1 MAHTPMSSFPRIDDV
16 AARLG
21 ARWQQVPGNARGAIY
36 MLIAGVLFSAMS
48 ATVKTL
54 GARYDIFEVAFFRC
68 LFGLVTVSPFMVREG
83 VSCLRTNRPGM
94 HLARGVLAAG
104 SMFCGFYALTHLTLA
119 DATAIG
125 FTKPMFLIVLA
136 YFWLGESV
144 RWRRWTATA
153 VGFCGVLVMVRPG
166 LAQTDIALALGL
178 LGTFLISIVV
188 VLVKKLSA
196 SERQTTMLF
205 YFGLT
210 TTCAMAIPAFMVW
223 RTPTLPDL
231 GLLCLL
237 GFLGATAQSFTFRAY
252 RSGEATVVVP
262 FDYGRLLFAGIFGYV
277 LFSEVPDQWSIA
289 GAVIIVGATV
299 YIALRES
306 QLGRAPTPNQALHH
320 PVQPIGPATTI
331 PPAPSGGARTQ
342 PAGD

>member
-1 MAHTPMSSFPRIDDV
+1 MSRLAPLDGLR
-16 AARLG
+16 ARF
-21 ARWQQVPGNARGAIY
+21 AERWQRLPGNARGALF
-36 MLIAGVLFSAMS
+36 MLLAGVLFSGMS

-68 LFGLVTVSPFMVREG
+68 LFGLVTVTPFMLREG
-83 VSCLRTNRPGM
+83 VSSLRTKRPVM

-144 RWRRWTATA
+144 RWRRWSATA
-153 VGFCGVLVMVRPG
+153 IGFCGVLVMVRPG
-166 LAQTDIALALGL
+166 LDQTDIALALGVF
-178 LGTFLISIVV
+178 GTFLISIVV

-210 TTCAMAIPAFMVW
+210 TTAAMAVPAMMFW

-237 GFLGATAQSFTFRAY
+237 GFLGATAQSLTFRAY
-252 RSGEATVVVP
+252 RAGEATVVVP
-262 FDYGRLLFAGIFGYV
+262 FDYGRLIFAGIFGYV
-277 LFSEVPDQWSIA
+277 LFAEVPDRWSVA

-299 YIALRES
+299 YIAWREA
-306 QLGRAPTPNQALHH
+306 QFGRAPTPNQALHH
-320 PVQPIGPATTI
+320 PVQPID
-331 PPAPSGGARTQ
+331 GGERRQ
-342 PAGD
+342 PADPNPARARPAGGG